1 MKQLLTILLVVT
13 LSLFNNL
20 FSQTAQEILDNWN
33 SLNLSSDI
41 SCWQIDA
48 FGCHTLIDC
57 KTRQILPGQE
67 PCEVPDEVIAVEVR
81 EMSQRLFNEINK
93 HRKRLGI
100 HTLVYDSNM
109 EEMISSPWNQWQ
121 ASNGKISHGSGD
133 NSSHNRSKRVG
144 IGGVGECCASSYK
157 EDTEETCQFLEQY
170 KGSPLHWNILMDDD
184 YHYISVSTVYVEIGD
199 IYYSVV
205 NVRR

>member
-1 MKQLLTILLVVT
+1 MNQLLTILLVVT

-20 FSQTAQEILDNWN
+20 LSQTPQEILDNWD
-33 SLNLSSDI
+33 SLNLNSGI
-41 SCWQIDA
+41 TCWQIDA

-57 KTRQILPGQE
+57 TTREVLPGQE
-67 PCEVPDEVIAVEVR
+67 PCEIPDEVIVVEVR

-93 HRKRLGI
+93 HRRKLGV
-100 HTLVYDSNM
+100 HLLVYDSNM

-133 NSSHNRSKRVG
+133 NSLHNRSERVG
-144 IGGVGECCASSYK
+144 INGIGECCASNF
-157 EDTEETCQFLEQY
+157 EGDTEDTCQFLEQY
-170 KGSPLHWNILMDDD
+170 KGSPPHWNILMDDD

-199 IYYSVV
+199 IFYSVV
-205 NVRR
+205 NVRK

>member
-1 MKQLLTILLVVT
+1 MKNLLVIVFLV
-13 LSLFNNL
+13 LSSNL
-20 FSQTAQEILDNWN
+20 FSQTAKEILDNWD
-33 SLNLSSDI
+33 SLNLSSGI

-81 EMSQRLFNEINK
+81 EISQRLFNEINK
-93 HRKRLGI
+93 HRIRLGV
-100 HTLVYDSNM
+100 HPLVYDSNM
-109 EEMISSPWNQWQ
+109 QEMISSPWNQWQ

-133 NSSHNRSKRVG
+133 NSLHNRSKRVG
-144 IGGVGECCASSYK
+144 ISGVGECCASNYK
-157 EDTEETCQFLEQY
+157 GDTEDTCQFLEQY

>member
-20 FSQTAQEILDNWN
+20 FSQTAQEILDNWD

-57 KTRQILPGQE
+57 KTRHILPGQK

-100 HTLVYDSNM
+100 HPLVYDSNM

-144 IGGVGECCASSYK
+144 IGGVGECCASNYK
-157 EDTEETCQFLEQY
+157 GDTEDTCQFLEQY

-184 YHYISVSTVYVEIGD
+184 YHYISVSTVYVEVGD